1 MSSSGTFTTAL
12 ASDKFSVN
20 DESSYDIT
28 SNNIQPIPAI
38 QTIAIQG
45 QMVTATMEMR
55 PYEMEILDEVQLKTR
70 LINQLCME
78 LLSTK
83 CIEFTKQQN
92 LGMDTVTVRARIYA
106 TPDNQ
111 VRLIRNATK

>member
-20 DESSYDIT
+20 DESTHNITGNFTVQPMDNIQGKMIT
-28 SNNIQPIPAI
+28 SS
-38 QTIAIQG
+38 
-45 QMVTATMEMR
+45 MEMR
-55 PYEMEILDEVQLKTR
+55 PYEMEILDDVQLKTR

-78 LLSTK
+78 LLSAK
-83 CIEFTKQQN
+83 CIEFTRQQN
-92 LGMDTVTVRARIYA
+92 PDRDTITIRARIYA
-106 TPDNQ
+106 TPDSQ

>member
-20 DESSYDIT
+20 DGSSYDIT
-28 SNNIQPIPAI
+28 SNTIQSIP
-38 QTIAIQG
+38 AIQG

-55 PYEMEILDEVQLKTR
+55 PYEMEILDDVQLKTR

-78 LLSTK
+78 LLSAK
-83 CIEFTKQQN
+83 CIEFTRQQN
-92 LGMDTVTVRARIYA
+92 PDRDTITIRARIYA
-106 TPDNQ
+106 TPDSQ